1 MSGLKRQIKQLEAE
15 IGLDQKTLALNKAV
29 LAQRVTSPKF
39 IICAMLGGFALG
51 FLIEHDQMR
60 DKVSGALDKAPAM
73 LKGFNTIM
81 SILSI

>member
-1 MSGLKRQIKQLEAE
+1 MSGLKRQIKQLEQEIAIDKIVLSQNKEQLAE
-15 IGLDQKTLALNKAV
+15 RIAT
-29 LAQRVTSPKF
+29 PKF
-39 IICAMLGGFALG
+39 LSLAMLGGFALG

-60 DKVSGALDKAPAM
+60 GKVTGALDKAPAI